1 MPLARAHSHLP
12 LNFWF
17 SFFFD
22 SHYDG
27 IWRPSSLP
35 TDDMTFVWN
44 HCNAYFRGHGVS
56 SGNAT
61 QFLRTNFIFIF
72 SSVFFAENGIRVQPI
87 DVNRLTT
94 QCRLSLNSGFNFLG
108 CTIPKITFQ
117 PPTSC
122 FNPLSPPSSAEWR
135 DCCRD
140 RVLLAW
146 AESDRCKCK
155 RGLVERLLERRPVEK
170 RKLEAACNAFEAPF
184 DEQSGSPSAN
194 PLPPE
199 KKSVKAMNE
208 ICFQYEDWMKAIQ

>member
-1 MPLARAHSHLP
+1 MAPAHPHATGVAILVLNQLSQATFFPTLLLPHIRSPAALLEARVESSRTASSYDPHSMPLARAHSHLP

-35 TDDMTFVWN
+35 TDNMTFVWN

-108 CTIPKITFQ
+108 WMTNGKRL
-117 PPTSC
+117 
-122 FNPLSPPSSAEWR
+122 PL
-135 DCCRD
+135 CYI
-140 RVLLAW
+140 
-146 AESDRCKCK
+146 
-155 RGLVERLLERRPVEK
+155 
-170 RKLEAACNAFEAPF
+170 F
-184 DEQSGSPSAN
+184 
-194 PLPPE
+194 
-199 KKSVKAMNE
+199 SVKISNNLTPN
-208 ICFQYEDWMKAIQ
+208 FR